1 MSEEL
6 MSSILQGVE
15 KYYTSRIQRHGATPA
30 GVDWNGEVSQR
41 NRFNQLM
48 KVVRPDQDY
57 TIADIGC
64 GYGALFS
71 HIRDDGR
78 LRKYLGVDVS
88 AEMIRFATSTFA
100 DSRKADFKK
109 SDRPNK
115 AYDYCV
121 ASGVFNVKLENLEDA
136 WRDYVIGMLEV
147 MNRYSKIGFAF
158 NVLTSYSDSE
168 RMAPHLY
175 YADPLFFFDFCKRA
189 FARNVALLH
198 DYDLYEFT
206 IIVRKN
212 T

>member
-1 MSEEL
+1 MSEQM

-30 GVDWNGEVSQR
+30 GVDWNGEASQR
-41 NRFNQLM
+41 NRFIQLM
-48 KVVRPDQDY
+48 KVIRPDQEY

-88 AEMIRFATSTFA
+88 AEMIRSAASMFSK
-100 DSRKADFKK
+100 SGKAEFKC
-109 SDRPNK
+109 SDRPQE
-115 AYDYCV
+115 AYDYCL
-121 ASGVFNVKLENLEDA
+121 ASGIFNVKLDNREDA
-136 WRDYVIGMLEV
+136 WQEYILETLEV
-147 MNRYSKIGFAF
+147 MNRYSRIGFAF
-158 NVLTSYSDSE
+158 NILTSYSDSE

-206 IIVRKN
+206 IIVRKD